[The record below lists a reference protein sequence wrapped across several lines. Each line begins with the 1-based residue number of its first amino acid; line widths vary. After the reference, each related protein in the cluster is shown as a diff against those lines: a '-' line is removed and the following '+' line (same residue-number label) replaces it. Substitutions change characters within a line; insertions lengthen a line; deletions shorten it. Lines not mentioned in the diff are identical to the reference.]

1 MFDITHPATTTYI
14 VSIYV
19 CILSVHTSVYIHTF
33 YVQGVGCH
41 FCGGCCVCT
50 MPEGPF
56 GHPRVYLCG
65 HGHSMQ
71 PYLPLC
77 ENFAPL
83 RLMLEELGHFLGF
96 MNVHIAFEGAYTEG

>member
-50 MPEGPF
+50 MPEGPSDTHECTCV
-56 GHPRVYLCG
+56 GMDTQCSHTCHYVRTL
-65 HGHSMQ
+65 H
-71 PYLPLC
+71 L
-77 ENFAPL
+77 
-83 RLMLEELGHFLGF
+83 
-96 MNVHIAFEGAYTEG
+96 